1 MLDQFSSF
9 FRGLMLATGLKKPI
23 KLFTETEESEIV
35 AGIVA
40 AENRTSAE
48 IRVHISHT
56 HQTTDAV
63 KAATKTFKKLGM
75 HKTADRNGILIYL
88 APYTKQFAILGDEG
102 INNKVA
108 PGQWDQMRDAMQN
121 HFQQQQFKTGVLLGI
136 EESATLL
143 SQYFAPGDIN
153 PNELSNEISNGN

>member
-35 AGIVA
+35 VGIIA

-63 KAATKTFKKLGM
+63 KAATKTFKNWECTKPQ
-75 HKTADRNGILIYL
+75 TAMVY
-88 APYTKQFAILGDEG
+88 
-102 INNKVA
+102 
-108 PGQWDQMRDAMQN
+108 
-121 HFQQQQFKTGVLLGI
+121 
-136 EESATLL
+136 
-143 SQYFAPGDIN
+143 
-153 PNELSNEISNGN
+153 

>member
-1 MLDQFSSF
+1 MH
-9 FRGLMLATGLKKPI
+9 ATGLKKRI
-23 KLFTETEESEIV
+23 KLFTKTEESEIV
-35 AGIVA
+35 AAIVE

-48 IRVHISHT
+48 IRVHISHSY
-56 HQTTDAV
+56 QPTDAV
-63 KAATKTFKKLGM
+63 IAATKTFKKLGM